1 MSDAAAPTAEE
12 RERLSAALAAHVRV
26 VRPGT
31 SANCSSIGSVV
42 DMLFAGGVVG
52 GALFAAACAAL
63 TADAERARDR
73 GDASDDEDGDGGGE
87 ASR

>member
-1 MSDAAAPTAEE
+1 MSDLPAPDE
-12 RERLSAALAAHVRV
+12 RARLAAALAAHVRV

-63 TADAERARDR
+63 TADPAERREAPDR
-73 GDASDDEDGDGGGE
+73 DDEAPGE
-87 ASR
+87 REDDR